1 MKRILIIIFI
11 VFLFLGLS
19 VWLFVHIY
27 NYRTDKEQ
35 DQNTYSLTKEEI
47 AKIKDGDIIL
57 RYGFGL
63 VSDIIVE
70 QLKEEFDVSHC
81 AILCKDDTNITVIHS
96 VSSTLSDIDGVQ
108 SQDLKSFVHESHKN
122 SIIIVR
128 YKPKIDKDNPYISKR
143 AKDYLNKQIGFDN
156 AFNINDSSQF
166 YCSELLWKVILNEYN
181 DDILLGKNQERKD
194 HLRFDTF
201 LDTSRFEVIINH
213 HLRK

>member
-128 YKPKIDKDNPYISKR
+128 YKPKIDKDNSYISKR